1 MATEEVFD
9 SSDSKAVAK
18 RIKGAKDKDV
28 ILKEALVSIMQ
39 TSSGRSWIKSV
50 LERCHPYSSPYS
62 TDPIGMAFNC
72 GEQNIGLQ
80 LIGELHAASADLYL
94 TMMKENPND

>member
-1 MATEEVFD
+1 MTDVFD

-18 RIKGAKDKDV
+18 RIAGAKDKAA
-28 ILKEALVSIMQ
+28 ILKEALVGIMQ
-39 TSSGRSWIKSV
+39 TPSGRSWIKSI

-62 TDPIGMAFNC
+62 SDPIGMAFNC

-80 LIGELHAASADLYL
+80 LVAEVHAASADLYL
-94 TMMKENPND
+94 QMMKENPN